1 MRIVFFYPSL
11 LSDLNNPS
19 ATGLRG
25 LGMELLLR
33 GHEVIVYEAATLAI
47 GAPRIERLP
56 LGRLPEL
63 TLRMQSTL
71 ILPPCQAL
79 QRNQHVRDRLE
90 ALDREASVA

>member
-1 MRIVFFYPSL
+1 MRVL
-11 LSDLNNPS
+11 V
-19 ATGLRG
+19 TGTAGFIGFHVAKKLVAAS
-25 LGMELLLR
+25 
-33 GHEVIVYEAATLAI
+33 HEVIVYEAATLAI

-79 QRNQHVRDRLE
+79 RRNQHVRDRLE